1 MAKSIYNLPIDI
13 KKEIYDKIT
22 VKQEDTKS
30 RYLNITLTDNSL
42 PIDLTGHTVK
52 IFILKPDKSKIFN
65 NVKVLNPKEG
75 KIEVE
80 LTTQALLLPGD
91 INLELV
97 IYGSDNSILSSKIL
111 SICIEKKLRD
121 DKVIESTN
129 EFGALGDALTKLGQ
143 WEGMFQSK
151 YDNVENNYKKDLTY
165 VKNRFVD
172 KTNPV
177 MNNSALVQTAE
188 GGDSA
193 IRVKNNKGSMRMVTS
208 NGVSYL
214 QSEWVGKEP
223 SPTELRITGDASSNL
238 SNLDLKADN
247 VNINGDKLN
256 ARSWKLS
263 QASDNTGTILTNLL
277 ANKELRLGNGGNVAY
292 GDKLLAFQDDIVK
305 VDNPTKESTRITI
318 AGKFVIVR
326 YTLKTSVD
334 TGNQLNGAYFAS
346 FSNINAYMSQC
357 LGGFGSVENGIERIQ
372 VTPGG
377 GKFTAYIVSNV
388 NSFSGRTVYVT
399 LYGLK

>member
-52 IFILKPDKSKIFN
+52 VFILKPDQSKIFN

-97 IYGSDNSILSSKIL
+97 IYGSDSSILSSKIL

-121 DKVIESTN
+121 DKAIESTN
-129 EFGALGDALTKLGQ
+129 EFRALGDALTKLGQ

-165 VKNRFVD
+165 VKDRFVD

-177 MNNSALVQTAE
+177 MNSEAVVTATKAR
-188 GGDSA
+188 SQLL
-193 IRVKNNKGSMRMVTS
+193 VKNDTAAMRIFTENNQGYIQS
-208 NGVSYL
+208 GEGNGCELTISGHQLTKMPKLDIKADRVNLSDSLLFTPTWNIHRDGPRVYL
-214 QSEWVGKEP
+214 QNRNVKK
-223 SPTELRITGDASSNL
+223 T
-238 SNLDLKADN
+238 LDLMDSGILKYDN
-247 VNINGDKLN
+247 KD
-256 ARSWKLS
+256 
-263 QASDNTGTILTNLL
+263 
-277 ANKELRLGNGGNVAY
+277 
-292 GDKLLAFQDDIVK
+292 LAFLNDIVK
-305 VDNPTKESTRITI
+305 IDNPERGVERITI
-318 AGKFVIVR
+318 ANKFVVTKVTR
-326 YTLKTSVD
+326 STSSSSRG
-334 TGNQLNGAYFAS
+334 TQFKGAWYHKMGEVNS
-346 FSNINAYMSQC
+346 HMNVC
-357 LGGFGSVENGIERIQ
+357 LGAFGNVQNGIERVQITCKPDYSD
-372 VTPGG
+372 V
-377 GKFTAYIVSNV
+377 YIVSNV
-388 NSFSGRTVYVT
+388 DNFASLVAEITF
-399 LYGLK
+399 YGLK